1 MPFPVHLAFQCDLLH
16 GMKQT
21 LESMPFQVHRSNYV
35 GACMFRKLWYSPWGL
50 LAVANL
56 FWAGNIVLARGL
68 AGQVPPVALA
78 YWRWT
83 GAFVV
88 AIGFAWPRLRAD
100 MPVMLRHW
108 KTMLVLSATGIAS
121 YNTMSYIGLNSTT
134 ALNVLLL
141 QSVTP
146 LIIIVW
152 AYLLFRERP
161 TTRQACG
168 VLVSLTGV
176 AAIAAH
182 GSLEALAGLRLNPGD
197 VWVLAALAIYA
208 FYCVTLRKRPAVH
221 PLSFLVAAMGI
232 GSLMMLPVV
241 LWEFSTGARIN
252 GGASSYLA
260 IAYTAVLPSFVA
272 YLLFNRGVEL
282 IGSGPAGQSLHL
294 MPLFGSILA
303 VIFLHESFQTYHAVG
318 IALIAAG
325 IALASLEY
333 PSWSSCF

>member
-1 MPFPVHLAFQCDLLH
+1 M
-16 GMKQT
+16 
-21 LESMPFQVHRSNYV
+21 R
-35 GACMFRKLWYSPWGL
+35 RKFWNSPWGL
-50 LAVANL
+50 LAAANL

-68 AGQVPPVALA
+68 AGQVPPIALA

-83 GAFVV
+83 GAFCV
-88 AIGFAWPRLRAD
+88 AVGFAWPRLRTD
-100 MPVMLRHW
+100 LPVMLRHW

-121 YNTMSYIGLNSTT
+121 YNTMSYIGLTSTT

-161 TTRQACG
+161 TPRQAFG
-168 VLVSLTGV
+168 VLVSLAGV

-182 GSLEALAGLRLNPGD
+182 GSFDVLIHLQLNRGD

-221 PLSFLVAAMGI
+221 PLSFLAAAMGI
-232 GSLMMLPVV
+232 GSIMMLPFM
-241 LWEFSTGARIN
+241 LLEYAAGARIE
-252 GGASSYLA
+252 GGAPSYMA

-272 YLLFNRGVEL
+272 YLFFNRGLEL
-282 IGSGPAGQSLHL
+282 IGSGPAGQSMHL

-303 VIFLHESFQTYHAVG
+303 VLFLHERFQIYHAAG
-318 IALIAAG
+318 IGLIAAG
-325 IALASLEY
+325 IALASLAG
-333 PSWSSCF
+333 PPRSRPVANPNTT